1 MAAFSRRDLVQR
13 GAVIAGGLSVAQLLA
28 ACGGSD
34 STTTSAPDLQDL
46 AGALRGKLIL
56 PDSPRYH
63 TSRVVWN
70 SRFDGARPVAIAQA
84 ADSGDVRTAVGF
96 ARDHGL
102 RPIARSGAHSFAG
115 YSTGDGLVIDVS
127 RLTNVAVDAKAERAA
142 LGAGATV
149 LPTYRALWP
158 HRRAISGGTCPTV
171 GITGLTAG
179 GGLGFLSRQY
189 GATCDRLVEVETV
202 TADGKLLRANQ
213 RDNEDLYW
221 ATRGG
226 GGGNFGVITSL
237 TFELVPVDTPFT
249 HAAYMFPWKAA
260 ERLLAAWQDW
270 LPTAPRDTSCLL
282 EVLNQAPQD
291 GDTPMIELEV
301 VHAGTEAATRR
312 VMADL
317 LGTVGVRPTK
327 SGYTTGPFVDE
338 VNELYCKGLRP
349 KECSLAGKSPSGEFP
364 RAAFFAKSNLAR
376 GPWRRDGL
384 TALLDGM
391 ERRQRDRT
399 LTPIDFSPAHT
410 TGKLIIEPADGAV
423 NSIPADATA
432 FVHRDSLFD
441 IQYQAR
447 WRHGASKHVAEANI
461 EWTNDLYERT
471 KPYRSGFAY
480 QDYIDPDLEN
490 WQHAYYGENLDRLR
504 RVKAKYD
511 PDDLFRFAQSI
522 PPAGGSHA

>member
-1 MAAFSRRDLVQR
+1 MARRTRRELLQT
-13 GAVIAGGLSVAQLLA
+13 GAVVAGGLAAARLLA

-34 STTTSAPDLQDL
+34 ATITSMPDLTDL
-46 AGALRGKLIL
+46 AGALRGKVIL

-63 TSRVVWN
+63 ASRVVWN
-70 SRFDGARPVAIAQA
+70 SRFDGARPVAIVQA
-84 ADSGDVRTAVGF
+84 ADSGDVRTAVDF

-115 YSTGDGLVIDVS
+115 YSTGDGLVIDVTRLS
-127 RLTNVAVDAKAERAA
+127 RVEADAKAERAT

-171 GITGLTAG
+171 GVTGLTAG
-179 GGLGFLSRQY
+179 GGLGFLSRRY
-189 GATCDRLVEVETV
+189 GATCDRLVEVEMV
-202 TADGKLLRANQ
+202 TADGKLVRANE
-213 RDNEDLYW
+213 RENEDLYW

-237 TFELVPVDTPFT
+237 AFELVPVDTPFT
-249 HAAYMFPWKAA
+249 HADYVFPWKAA

-270 LPTAPRDTSCLL
+270 LPTAPHESSCLL
-282 EVLNQAPQD
+282 EVLNQAPD
-291 GDTPMIELEV
+291 DADTPMVELEV
-301 VHAGTEAATRR
+301 VNAGSEAATRR

-317 LGTVGVRPTK
+317 LGAVGVPPVQANF
-327 SGYTTGPFVDE
+327 TTGPFFDE
-338 VNELYCKGLRP
+338 VKELYCKGLRP
-349 KECSLAGKSPSGEFP
+349 KECELAGKSPSGEFP
-364 RAAFFAKSNLAR
+364 RAALFAKSNLAR
-376 GPWRRDGL
+376 GPWPREGL
-384 TALLDGM
+384 KVLLDGM

-399 LTPIDFSPAHT
+399 LTPRDFSPAHT

-423 NSIPADATA
+423 NAIAPGATA

-447 WRHGASKHVAEANI
+447 WRRGASKHIADANI
-461 EWTNDLYERT
+461 GWTNDLYERT

-480 QDYIDPDLEN
+480 QDYIDPELAD
-490 WQHAYYGENLDRLR
+490 WQHAYYGANLERLR